1 MVSSMTDFRST
12 ILTNLRIYRDI
23 VENPDW
29 VEALNDTL
37 NALDAAGSASSYKI
51 FVRSPI
57 LRGLT
62 AQKP

>member
-1 MVSSMTDFRST
+1 MTDVRST
-12 ILTNLRIYRDI
+12 ILTNLRICRDT
-23 VENPDW
+23 VENPDR

-37 NALDAAGSASSYKI
+37 NALDAAGLASSYKV

-57 LRGLT
+57 LRGPT

>member
-1 MVSSMTDFRST
+1 MTDFRST
-12 ILTNLRIYRDI
+12 ILTNSRSCRDI

-29 VEALNDTL
+29 IAALNDTL
-37 NALDAAGSASSYKI
+37 NALDAAGSASSSKI

-57 LRGLT
+57 LRGPT